1 MRIPIGFALGE
12 ALRNLRVTKVMS
24 LISIATITLSLIVFG
39 SFILVTLKLFG
50 TIDLLKSRM
59 EMEVYLSDD
68 MHEEVQLELLR
79 SVSMVPGTMKAHVV
93 TKEEA
98 LKEFKK
104 IYGVGLLGAEGD
116 NPLPRSIRLTFEP
129 SYRSLD
135 SLRIAK
141 GRILQIPEGKWIS
154 DIDYGSRFV
163 AKAEN
168 IILLFI
174 IVDVF
179 LGVVISLASVFVIAN
194 TVELTVL
201 ARINSIEIM
210 RLVGAT
216 NQFIRLPFR
225 LEGTIHGLAGGT
237 LASVF
242 LYICYTWI
250 VQKLP
255 TLSINFELAA
265 TGRWSHAFGLEF
277 LFLLIPIGGFLG
289 NLGARF
295 ALRMVLR

>member
-1 MRIPIGFALGE
+1 LRVPIGFAIGE

-24 LISIATITLSLIVFG
+24 LISIGTITLSLIVFG
-39 SFILVTLKLFG
+39 LFILVTLKLFG
-50 TIDLLKSRM
+50 TIDTLKSRM

-68 MHEEVQLELLR
+68 LPEEALLELLR
-79 SVSMVPGTMKAHVV
+79 SISMVPGTMKAHVV

-98 LKEFKK
+98 LEEFKK
-104 IYGVGLLGAEGD
+104 IYGVGLLEAEGD

-135 SLRIAK
+135 SLRIA
-141 GRILQIPEGKWIS
+141 GDRILHVPEGKWIS

-194 TVELTVL
+194 TVGLTVL
-201 ARINSIEIM
+201 ARTDSIEIM
-210 RLVGAT
+210 QLVGAT
-216 NQFIRLPFR
+216 NQFIKPGQQ
-225 LEGTIHGLAGGT
+225 LESELNELNRRVYSAFS
-237 LASVF
+237 A
-242 LYICYTWI
+242 TWS
-250 VQKLP
+250 L
-255 TLSINFELAA
+255 
-265 TGRWSHAFGLEF
+265 
-277 LFLLIPIGGFLG
+277 
-289 NLGARF
+289 
-295 ALRMVLR
+295 